1 MSISKVIS
9 KVIVTPV
16 IVVGTDIYGL
26 DADGIGCGI

>member
-1 MSISKVIS
+1 VIAKAS
-9 KVIVTPV
+9 VTPV